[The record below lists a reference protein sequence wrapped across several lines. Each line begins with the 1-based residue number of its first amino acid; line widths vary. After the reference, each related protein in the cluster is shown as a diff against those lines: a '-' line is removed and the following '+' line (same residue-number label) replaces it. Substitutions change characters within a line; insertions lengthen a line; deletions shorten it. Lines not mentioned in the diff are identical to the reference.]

1 MSVVTTLCNERF
13 IRVGI
18 QKDWEKVI
26 IFKLFFYNKNI
37 YTLTL
42 IWTYFVIQ
50 FFTDDQP
57 LPLRALDYVKNVW
70 VTYFVNYYYSRIDN
84 E

>member
-42 IWTYFVIQ
+42 I
-50 FFTDDQP
+50 
-57 LPLRALDYVKNVW
+57 
-70 VTYFVNYYYSRIDN
+70 
-84 E
+84 